1 MLAVRDLWAGY
12 DGAQVLRGI
21 TFEMAAGQCLAILGH
36 NGAGK
41 TTLIK
46 ALMGL
51 LRLERG
57 QIILHGRAL
66 HHASVQQRVRRGLG
80 WVPQERGLFPS
91 LTVQEHLAVVA
102 RPGPWNPEKIYALF
116 PRLAERRRHGAQAL
130 SGGEQQMLA
139 IGRALMTNPRL
150 LLLDEPF
157 EGLSPLMAQELVQAL
172 QRLQEHF
179 QKDPKG
185 AGLIVVEQHIA
196 RALRM
201 ADQVLVLARGEQCFL
216 GSGQALDAAPE
227 FERWL
232 GLRPDIP

>member
-102 RPGPWNPEKIYALF
+102 RPGPWNRSEEHTSELQS
-116 PRLAERRRHGAQAL
+116 RGHLVC
-130 SGGEQQMLA
+130 
-139 IGRALMTNPRL
+139 RL
-150 LLLDEPF
+150 LLE
-157 EGLSPLMAQELVQAL
+157 
-172 QRLQEHF
+172 
-179 QKDPKG
+179 KKN
-185 AGLIVVEQHIA
+185 
-196 RALRM
+196 
-201 ADQVLVLARGEQCFL
+201 CN
-216 GSGQALDAAPE
+216 
-227 FERWL
+227 
-232 GLRPDIP
+232 